1 MVHAIYHG
9 NRRPG
14 AHVAVTGVSHRYR
27 RNASDAL
34 SGIDFEVQPS
44 EAVALVGRSGCGKS
58 TLLHIMSG
66 LMTPTVGEVR
76 IDGALVKGPSPRW
89 IVMFQQPHL
98 YPWMSVE
105 QNIGLGMKFAGG
117 ARLQIHDRVRDLLSL
132 VELEG
137 YAGRNVQDLSGGQ
150 QQRVAL
156 ARSLAVQPE
165 VLLLDEPF
173 SALDAVTRRALQ
185 RDVRRIAVEYGITL
199 VIVTHD
205 IPEAV
210 AMADRALVMASDP
223 GRIVENVPIE
233 VDRQDRDRRGA
244 EAQVAQAKL
253 QGAFERTVC
262 GTADSQLPRAGHTT
276 LKQDTLKIVAGQ
288 R

>member
-1 MVHAIYHG
+1 VVHAIYHG

-66 LMTPTVGEVR
+66 LTTPTVGEVR

>member
-1 MVHAIYHG
+1 MNALPS
-9 NRRPG
+9 NKQKPG
-14 AHVAVTGVSHRYR
+14 AHVAVTGVNHRYR
-27 RNASDAL
+27 RSPNPVLSDINL
-34 SGIDFEVQPS
+34 EIQPC

-58 TLLHIMSG
+58 TLLHVMSG
-66 LMTPTVGEVR
+66 LMKPSTGEVR
-76 IDGALVKGPSPRW
+76 IDGALVEGPSPQW

-98 YPWMSVE
+98 YPWMTVA
-105 QNIGLGMKFAGG
+105 QNVGLGLKFAG
-117 ARLQIHDRVRDLLSL
+117 APRKEIASRVGSLLEL

-137 YAGRNVQDLSGGQ
+137 YAGRNVQELSGGQ

-173 SALDAVTRRALQ
+173 SALDGVTRRVLQ
-185 RDVRRIAVEYGITL
+185 RDVRRIAVEMGITL

-210 AMADRALVMASDP
+210 AMANRAAVMASDP
-223 GRIVENVPIE
+223 GRIAEIVPID
-233 VDRQDRDRRGA
+233 VDSQDRERRGPA
-244 EAQVAQAKL
+244 AQAAQSKL
-253 QGAFERTVC
+253 YATFERAS
-262 GTADSQLPRAGHTT
+262 GRAIEPPAPLPPRAERNE
-276 LKQDTLKIVAGQ
+276 LRVVVAGS

>member
-1 MVHAIYHG
+1 MVHAIYPG

-14 AHVAVTGVSHRYR
+14 AHVAVTGVGHRYR
-27 RNASDAL
+27 RNARSDAL
-34 SGIDFEVQPS
+34 SGIDFEVQPC

-58 TLLHIMSG
+58 TLLHILSG
-66 LMTPTVGEVR
+66 LTMPTVGEVR
-76 IDGALVKGPSPRW
+76 IDGALVSGPSPRW

-105 QNIGLGMKFAGG
+105 QNVGLGMKFAG
-117 ARLQIHDRVRDLLSL
+117 RPRREIRDRVRDLLGL
-132 VELEG
+132 VQLEG

-156 ARSLAVQPE
+156 ARSLAAQPE
-165 VLLLDEPF
+165 ILLLDEPF
-173 SALDAVTRRALQ
+173 SALDTVTRRALQ

-223 GRIVENVPIE
+223 GRIVENVPI
-233 VDRQDRDRRGA
+233 VMDRQDRDRRGA
-244 EAQVAQAKL
+244 ETQVAQGKL
-253 QGAFERTVC
+253 QAAFERTV
-262 GTADSQLPRAGHTT
+262 GRIADSPPARA
-276 LKQDTLKIVAGQ
+276 DTLKIVAGH

>member
-1 MVHAIYHG
+1 VMHAVHPG
-9 NRRPG
+9 KRPG
-14 AHVAVTGVSHRYR
+14 AHVAISGVSHRYR
-27 RNASDAL
+27 RSASYAL
-34 SGIDFEVQPS
+34 SDISFEVQPC

-58 TLLHIMSG
+58 TLLHILSG
-66 LMTPTVGEVR
+66 LTAPSTGEVR
-76 IDGALVKGPSPRW
+76 IDGALVQGPSPQW
-89 IVMFQQPHL
+89 IVMFQQPNL
-98 YPWMSVE
+98 YPWMTVT
-105 QNIGLGMKFAGG
+105 QNVGLGLKFAG
-117 ARLQIHDRVRDLLSL
+117 RPRREISKRVGELLGL

-156 ARSLAVQPE
+156 ARSLAVHPE

-185 RDVRRIAVEYGITL
+185 RDVRRIAVELGITL

-210 AMADRALVMASDP
+210 AMADRALVMRSDP
-223 GRIVENVPIE
+223 GRIAEIVPI
-233 VDRQDRDRRGA
+233 DLDPQDRERRGA
-244 EAQVAQAKL
+244 GAQSAQARL
-253 QGAFERTVC
+253 QAAFEEASGRTV
-262 GTADSQLPRAGHTT
+262 GPASAPAEFEETE
-276 LKQDTLKIVAGQ
+276 LKFAVAGI